1 MSPVHVSP
9 VTANVAF
16 HRGTV
21 LLVGDSYA
29 AFAYDNLEPFCT
41 NRDVVNLGVAGMTAA
56 NWRLQML
63 IDASDPPCLVE
74 PDVSSIWLSLG
85 GNDFMLQNCDVGAG
99 FTATLTSNLNES
111 VVRLLTQFAGAD
123 IVLTGC
129 VDLLTPS

>member
-1 MSPVHVSP
+1 M
-9 VTANVAF
+9 
-16 HRGTV
+16 
-21 LLVGDSYA
+21 GDSYA

-63 IDASDPPCLVE
+63 SDAFLPPCLVE

-99 FTATLTSNLNES
+99 FTATLTSNLNLTS
-111 VVRLLTQFAGAD
+111 RSCGCSPSLLALISCSPD
-123 IVLTGC
+123 VWI
-129 VDLLTPS
+129 S